1 MMARDID
8 FIRKAIKL
16 MPPISLKGMADFD
29 LVLDE
34 LWSVTRDEM
43 NFLTEAANIE
53 EFAEET
59 RMSIS
64 FRHRF
69 CISSIRPFMCW

>member
-34 LWSVTRDEM
+34 LLS
-43 NFLTEAANIE
+43 LIH
-53 EFAEET
+53 
-59 RMSIS
+59 I
-64 FRHRF
+64 
-69 CISSIRPFMCW
+69 